1 MLQHHNLT
9 VKRTGA
15 ITSLLEIDFLIVHN
29 RNILAPFYNDSPAQ
43 IYFGKLNQHISV
55 PPIVAKLSS
64 SYQVQLSYPYWII
77 TTPART

>member
-55 PPIVAKLSS
+55 PPIVVTTELPLSDN
-64 SYQVQLSYPYWII
+64 YHPRPNL
-77 TTPART
+77 TPG